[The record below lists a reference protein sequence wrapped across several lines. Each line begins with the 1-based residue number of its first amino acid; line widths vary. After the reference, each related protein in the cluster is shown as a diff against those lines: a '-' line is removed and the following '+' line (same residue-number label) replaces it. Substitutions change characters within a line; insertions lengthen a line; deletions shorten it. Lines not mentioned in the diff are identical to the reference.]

1 MRYKENVILE
11 IQKLLNMEFHIYKQ
25 EIPHMNNDEWNQL
38 YEWLPSGIVLTLV
51 EMVYWETM
59 VSQWTSY
66 IP

>member
-1 MRYKENVILE
+1 MRFKENVILE
-11 IQKLLNMEFHIYKQ
+11 IQKLLNMEFHRYKH
-25 EIPHMNNDEWNQL
+25 EIPDMNNDEWNQL